1 MWPHTTLQL
10 WMWPV
15 PLGPVQTPWSQ
26 QSTGSRKGCPP
37 IGMLAAG
44 LHWNRLPFSF
54 SLEFMQHWV
63 HATHIHSHTCML
75 EHWQKLLWNC
85 LGLCCFCVFSWQLKH
100 LAYIKLPWRNGQLN
114 LICCIGHRVF
124 HYPKILSLFDQ
135 FMLRTCLFKFLYL
148 LIQRGSWVFLFIWT
162 LIWMQYKF
170 GSTILLKCT
179 CSYTGQVCYWQ

>member
-15 PLGPVQTPWSQ
+15 PLGPAQTPWSQ
-26 QSTGSRKGCPP
+26 QSTGSRQGCPP

-85 LGLCCFCVFSWQLKH
+85 LGLCCFSVFSWQLKH

-124 HYPKILSLFDQ
+124 HFPKICPYLTSLCSEPASLNFFICWYKGGVECFCLSEP
-135 FMLRTCLFKFLYL
+135 
-148 LIQRGSWVFLFIWT
+148 
-162 LIWMQYKF
+162 
-170 GSTILLKCT
+170 
-179 CSYTGQVCYWQ
+179 